1 MVENIIPALRPFPLL
16 QPSQT
21 ISEEN
26 HDLSLYMGNE
36 EAESYNQPVLGLGQD
51 RILGH
56 VTNEKLVVPS
66 ELFDNPKSI
75 HCILLLISAS
85 LFPST
90 LLAHYSS

>member
-36 EAESYNQPVLGLGQD
+36 EAESYNQPVLG
-51 RILGH
+51 H

-75 HCILLLISAS
+75 HCIL
-85 LFPST
+85 F
-90 LLAHYSS
+90 YS